1 MTFGELFALFE
12 NITSSYSDVF
22 QGSVG
27 VVLLSNIQLTWVVTC
42 TKSLS
47 CSVSNFFI
55 SVWENHFGL
64 KNRLVL
70 F

>member
-1 MTFGELFALFE
+1 MLFGELFALFE

-22 QGSVG
+22 QGSVA
-27 VVLLSNIQLTWVVTC
+27 VALSNIQLTWVVTC

-47 CSVSNFFI
+47 CSVSNFI

-70 F
+70 L

>member
-1 MTFGELFALFE
+1 MLFGELFALFE

-22 QGSVG
+22 EGSV
-27 VVLLSNIQLTWVVTC
+27 VVALSNIQLTWVVTC

-55 SVWENHFGL
+55 SVWESHFGL

-70 F
+70 L